1 MHTNLR
7 LFFFQEKYFAGLTS
21 MIFGIV
27 AIGAAMLA
35 LLLPDTS
42 KAALPDDIADA
53 EKIDSQQLE
62 DQAAV
67 VPHSVSVRVTQVK
80 Q

>member
-1 MHTNLR
+1 
-7 LFFFQEKYFAGLTS
+7 
-21 MIFGIV
+21 
-27 AIGAAMLA
+27 MLA